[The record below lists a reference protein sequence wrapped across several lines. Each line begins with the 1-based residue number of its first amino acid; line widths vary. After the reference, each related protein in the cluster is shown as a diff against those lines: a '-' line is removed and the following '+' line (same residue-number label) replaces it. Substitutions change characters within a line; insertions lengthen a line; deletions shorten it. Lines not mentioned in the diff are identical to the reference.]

1 VDDERLYLGNVVV
14 DAFSAWRAA
23 DLKKK
28 LFGARGSEAVLAV
41 SLNYGTHRWRT
52 RWSEE
57 VTTIHDRKSN

>member
-28 LFGARGSEAVLAV
+28 LSVLAAV
-41 SLNYGTHRWRT
+41 RPFWQFPSIMEHIVG
-52 RWSEE
+52 EP
-57 VTTIHDRKSN
+57 VDRRGDDYS

>member
-1 VDDERLYLGNVVV
+1 MDDERLYLGNVVV

-41 SLNYGTHRWRT
+41 SLIMEHIVG
-52 RWSEE
+52 EP
-57 VTTIHDRKSN
+57 VDRRGDDYS